1 MWQKVI
7 FKIKTMRYEMTNIVG
22 KLENKVGCIF
32 LNGVISESFVVEG
45 SLNIIM
51 KQWEK
56 EGARLN
62 FY

>member
-7 FKIKTMRYEMTNIVG
+7 FKIKTMRYEMTNTVG
-22 KLENKVGCIF
+22 KLKIKLDELF
-32 LNGVISESFVVEG
+32 LDGVISDSFVVEG
-45 SLNIIM
+45 SLNIIL

-56 EGARLN
+56 EGAWLN